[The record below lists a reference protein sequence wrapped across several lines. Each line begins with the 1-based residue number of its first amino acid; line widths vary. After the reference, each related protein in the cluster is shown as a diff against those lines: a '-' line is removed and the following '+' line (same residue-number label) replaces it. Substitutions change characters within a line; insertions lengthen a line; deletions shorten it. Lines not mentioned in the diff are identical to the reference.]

1 MKLSENHPKGSG
13 DMVRTRK
20 CFGRNDGQTD
30 GLIDGLT
37 DKGHSYNPFYC
48 AVGINNLSEEFN

>member
-1 MKLSENHPKGSG
+1 M
-13 DMVRTRK
+13 RTRK

-37 DKGHSYNPFYC
+37 DKGQSDNPFYC